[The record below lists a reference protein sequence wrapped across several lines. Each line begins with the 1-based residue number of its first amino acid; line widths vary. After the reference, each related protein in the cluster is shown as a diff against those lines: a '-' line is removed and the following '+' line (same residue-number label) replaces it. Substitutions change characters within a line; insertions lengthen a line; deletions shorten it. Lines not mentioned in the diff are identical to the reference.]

1 MINIYLFIYILF
13 NRLLK
18 KLNCN
23 SIEKGENLI
32 INEDSEDILDFTYE
46 YENELKGNFFISS
59 KKQYKYMSI
68 LITFPEDY
76 SKMEYNLKYSLTGTI
91 FSYGSILVPYGY
103 YSNKNLTFEF
113 YCYSGCNFSLEF
125 HFGEQGYM
133 RQYILKNVIKM
144 IREFNNTLDFIFIPN
159 EKEDHNYLATI
170 STTNIDDINMTIIG
184 DNEKNYEIKRS
195 ELFYSYYSS
204 ISNSK
209 KYSFIIN
216 NSNID
221 NLTLTIF
228 DRKLNINQK
237 LFKIDYL
244 LYHYADSNGE
254 ESCNLIEGI
263 KERWQIRALSD
274 FPIKLSYESEN
285 YETSNDT
292 MTVIQKYIDN
302 KNFMCL
308 HKINEDSLVLIQLL
322 DVSSNEYSH
331 NFLDPLF
338 INVTNPD
345 YLDSNGVKF
354 YSFEPYDFKYYY
366 NYTFIIRNISGY
378 INVYSYN
385 CKTYPNCNFSASDI
399 ESFIKKNETIK
410 LEYNS
415 IDNYFKYSK
424 NQHDFSRNQI
434 ILIHCD
440 DPIICEYNIKL
451 TEEINAITSGQLYI
465 LNQTGGILEYAFF
478 GNSESDY
485 FYLKVN
491 GNKNYLTMFVN
502 PSEYEDVNLYYII
515 YDENDKNNKL
525 KGFVGYQGSIFLP
538 YNLYNNKILRV
549 EFYTS
554 ILLRVEFKFYFDDKI
569 YLKNFVYTYLKLINY
584 FNNILQI
591 SYFSLESYFIAVK
604 SLNNKKIS
612 IKINEENLDYNSK
625 FNCYFLDKYSSLE
638 THTIVINFETN
649 DYISMSI
656 IPYSILMSLGS
667 QLFNIN
673 FNYINYIE
681 PNKSNIINL
690 NLGDNNTKYEIS
702 IVTNDTIKI
711 QLYEVEED
719 IKPNYRYLYT
729 LPTNQNFIKVIS
741 NNYSLYQMQ
750 LINGTKREDNYYYL
764 LNSLLLNSTNYDILN
779 DNEVRFYSIDYLNSS
794 FFSSNKYVFK
804 INSIEGDVSAYIHKC
819 ISYPYCIYNS
829 SYIQKLIDEK
839 DKNLLIFNKE
849 KTYLNYEIE
858 NIENFNIE
866 NVLIIQCGNAEC
878 KIEIN
883 IENNYITFKKNIKA
897 AIMIIFIF
905 LCYILVISII
915 IFLIK
920 KYRNKN
926 KIYNSLIEQVN
937 PQTSNNN
944 NNKNI

>member
-23 SIEKGENLI
+23 SIEKGETLI
-32 INEDSEDILDFTYE
+32 INEDSEDILDYTYE
-46 YENELKGNFFISS
+46 YENELKGNFIILS

-76 SKMEYNLKYSLTGTI
+76 SKMEYNLKFSLTGTI
-91 FSYGSILVPYGY
+91 FSYGSILVPYNY
-103 YSNKNLTFEF
+103 YSNKNLTFNF

-125 HFGEQGYM
+125 RFGEQGYM
-133 RQYILKNVIKM
+133 RQYILKNIIKM
-144 IREFNNTLDFIFIPN
+144 IKEFNNTLDFIFIPN
-159 EKEDHNYLATI
+159 EKEDHNNYLATI

-204 ISNSK
+204 INNSK

-228 DRKLNINQK
+228 DRKLNINHK
-237 LFKIDYL
+237 LFKMDYL
-244 LYHYADSNGE
+244 LYHYADSE
-254 ESCNLIEGI
+254 QSCNIIEGI
-263 KERWQIRALSD
+263 NERWQIRALSD

-285 YETSNDT
+285 YTTSNDT
-292 MTVIQKYIDN
+292 MTVIQEYFDN
-302 KNFMCL
+302 QKLMCL
-308 HKINEDSLVLIQLL
+308 TKINEDSLVLIQFL

-366 NYTFIIRNISGY
+366 NYSFIIRNYSGN

-399 ESFIKKNETIK
+399 QSFIEKNESIIK

-415 IDNYFKYSK
+415 IENYFKYSE
-424 NQHDFSRNQI
+424 NQHDFSRNEI

-440 DPIICEYNIKL
+440 DPIICDYSIKL

-485 FYLKVN
+485 FYLKAI
-491 GNKNYLTMFVN
+491 GDKNYLTIFVN

-525 KGFVGYQGSIFLP
+525 KGIVGFEGSIFLP
-538 YNLYNNKILRV
+538 YNLYNNKILKI

-569 YLKNFVYTYLKLINY
+569 YLKNFVFTKLKLIDY
-584 FNNILQI
+584 FNNTLQL
-591 SYFSLESYFIAVK
+591 SYMSLENFFVVVK

-612 IKINEENLDYNSK
+612 IKLNEENFEYNSK
-625 FNCYFLDKYSSLE
+625 FNCYFLDKYSTIE
-638 THTIVINFETN
+638 TNTIVINFETN
-649 DYISMSI
+649 DYISMTI
-656 IPYSILMSLGS
+656 IPYSIIMAFGS

-673 FNYINYIE
+673 FNYINYME
-681 PNKSNIINL
+681 PNNTNIINL
-690 NLGDNNTKYEIS
+690 SLDENNTKYEIS
-702 IVTNDTIKI
+702 VVTNETIKI
-711 QLYEVEED
+711 QLNDVEE
-719 IKPNYRYLYT
+719 IKPNYRYIFSLSNT
-729 LPTNQNFIKVIS
+729 QNFIKVNS
-741 NNYSLYQMQ
+741 YNYSLFQIQ
-750 LINGTKREDNYYYL
+750 LINGTKREDNYYYF
-764 LNSLLLNSTNYDILN
+764 LNPLLLNSTNYDILN

-794 FFSSNKYVFK
+794 FFNSNKYIFK
-804 INSIEGDVSAYIHKC
+804 VNSIEGDISAYIHKC

-839 DKNLLIFNKE
+839 DKNLLIFNRKN
-849 KTYLNYEIE
+849 KNYLNYEIE
-858 NIENFNIE
+858 DIENFNIE
-866 NVLIIQCGNAEC
+866 NVLIIKCGNSEC
-878 KIEIN
+878 KIEIY
-883 IENNYITFKKNIKA
+883 IENNYIKNTKNIKA
-897 AIMIIFIF
+897 GIMIIFIL
-905 LCYILVISII
+905 LCYILVIFII

-926 KIYNSLIEQVN
+926 KIYNNLIEQVM
-937 PQTSNNN
+937 PQNSNNN
-944 NNKNI
+944 INNN